1 MDLANRVVVYWPTAY
16 KPKRE
21 LQIEGLQGVNM
32 KRVLLFTRGPKA
44 IVAGMFLV
52 IAIVL
57 AAAGSNKILDAYGM
71 ANAEGLT
78 IEQRKEN
85 ARERQYE
92 WDHRQFNR

>member
-1 MDLANRVVVYWPTAY
+1 MDLAKRVVVYWPTAY

-21 LQIEGLQGVNM
+21 LQSMCLQGVNM
-32 KRVLLFTRGPKA
+32 KLMLLFTRGPRA

-57 AAAGSNKILDAYGM
+57 AAVGSNKIFDAYGI